1 MKPLSPQECDKILIH
16 KKISFSV
23 TILLLRNKKQANFSL
38 KKKSY
43 PLSPRHL
50 RSRCQYNCFNGDLKR
65 SMLYDE
71 ISKIFW
77 HSFCGRKKTVLNS
90 GCFEILILNSPN
102 LGHRIF
108 PYFYFLFYSHL
119 HLHNTYFSC
128 VHFNSGWNNAS
139 FQKFAIHISWTVDTS
154 KAQLL
159 RHIRFFDYKFYI

>member
-1 MKPLSPQECDKILIH
+1 MTKYWYIERFLS
-16 KKISFSV
+16 
-23 TILLLRNKKQANFSL
+23 LLLFSYFET
-38 KKKSY
+38 KNRRKS
-43 PLSPRHL
+43 LTL
-50 RSRCQYNCFNGDLKR
+50 RLLDILDPAASITALMDLKN

-77 HSFCGRKKTVLNS
+77 HSFCGRKKTVLKFRLFWN
-90 GCFEILILNSPN
+90 PN
-102 LGHRIF
+102 FKLTEFGSYDF
-108 PYFYFLFYSHL
+108 SVFLFYS

-128 VHFNSGWNNAS
+128 VHFNSGWYNTG